1 MYLFVPLRKEH
12 APIRIKVVS
21 FVCYSLYIYYL
32 YLFKK
37 NKEKLTLNS
46 WSDLSVELLSL
57 SDDELANLP
66 SLLFRKI
73 SYFYDYFD
81 RKIFFSIIWLD
92 IFILMLT

>member
-1 MYLFVPLRKEH
+1 MYLFVPLGKEH

-32 YLFKK
+32 YCCKK
-37 NKEKLTLNS
+37 HKEKLTLNS

-66 SLLFRKI
+66 SLLFRQI
-73 SYFYDYFD
+73 SFFNDCFD
-81 RKIFFSIIWLD
+81 RKSFFFYYLVGYLY
-92 IFILMLT
+92 F